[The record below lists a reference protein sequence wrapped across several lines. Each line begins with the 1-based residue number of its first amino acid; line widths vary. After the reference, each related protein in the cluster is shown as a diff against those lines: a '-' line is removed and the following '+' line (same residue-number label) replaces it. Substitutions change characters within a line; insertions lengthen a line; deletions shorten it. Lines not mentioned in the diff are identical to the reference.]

1 MTSRLPI
8 LRFSA
13 GFALLALLLSTTAG
27 CRAIRLRK
35 AQALEQAEA
44 LRSGMLLVRLQ
55 SGEQRIAALKAEGME
70 EQAQRAAEALK
81 AENERIAQAFSQEWD
96 YCPVYFFFAE
106 HSAAV
111 RQGQFDGYL
120 LDASLKAA
128 PTEGLPGKTFFIAEF
143 GTLQPSSGNAGL
155 NALLLMDSTFQQLE
169 DPFPS
174 NVMTKTLGKEGMEQ
188 QAVTMLNL
196 KIQEFLAKTRLWKKK
211 RELREA
217 RRGL

>member
-1 MTSRLPI
+1 MASHLSI

-13 GFALLALLLSTTAG
+13 GFALAALLLSATAG
-27 CRAIRLRK
+27 CRAVRLRK

-44 LRSGMLLVRLQ
+44 LRNGMLLVRLP
-55 SGEQRIAALKAEGME
+55 SGEQRIAALEAEGMA
-70 EQAQRAAEALK
+70 EQAQRASETLK

-106 HSAAV
+106 YSAAI
-111 RQGQFDGYL
+111 RLGQFESYL
-120 LDASLKAA
+120 LDASLKAV
-128 PTEGLPGKTFFIAEF
+128 PTESLAGTTFFIAEF
-143 GTLQPSSGNAGL
+143 GTLQSSSGNAGL
-155 NALLLMDSTFQQLE
+155 SALLLMDSAFRQLE
-169 DPFPS
+169 GPFPS